1 MVGETLKGGRLV
13 AEVMSREGYA
23 VAPAGRVPS
32 PPSFITAVEVGSTAR
47 MCAFCRAVQRC
58 SPVGSYIEPVPGA
71 AQFLSFDWKSIDL
84 VGQSFGIEGP
94 NNVEQGLGMPKQ
106 LIKVGFFGD

>member
-1 MVGETLKGGRLV
+1 MVGESLKGGRLV

-23 VAPAGRVPS
+23 VAPAGRVPF

-58 SPVGSYIEPVPGA
+58 SPVGSYIEPIPGA
-71 AQFLSFDWKSIDL
+71 AQFFDWKSIDL
-84 VGQSFGIEGP
+84 VGQYFGIEGP
-94 NNVEQGLGMPKQ
+94 NKVEQGLCMPKY